1 MPSLSQKVI
10 HFGFDIAG
18 CIAPVSAGRLAFRL
32 FATTPSRKPG
42 SGKARAALEKA
53 RPLMAEATRLDL
65 PINNGRVATWHFP
78 ARGEGASETVLVT
91 HGWGARTE
99 HMLDIITALRQR
111 GKAVV
116 ALDLPGHGASSGRTL
131 QMAMAVEAV
140 DAARRQYGQFSMMLG
155 HSFGG
160 AVVLN
165 AAVGSVAGVP
175 ANHPDRIVL
184 ISAPNALPVVFEW
197 FSDMLGL
204 RPRSRQVLFDRV
216 EEITGRPLKS
226 FIGTVQLA
234 ALAKPALIIHARDD
248 REVPADNA
256 RAFAAAGAHVEV
268 LWADGYGHRRI
279 LKAPEVIDA
288 VAEFADQGR
297 RAKAA

>member
-18 CIAPVSAGRLAFRL
+18 RLAPVTTGRLAFRL

-42 SGKARAALEKA
+42 SQKARTALKDA
-53 RPLMAEATRLDL
+53 KVIMAQATRLDL
-65 PINNGRVATWHFP
+65 SISQGRVATWYFP
-78 ARGEGASETVLVT
+78 AVGPEATDTVLVT

-99 HMLDIITALRQR
+99 HMLDIVSALRRQ

-131 QMAMAVEAV
+131 QMALAVEAV
-140 DAARRQYGQFSMMLG
+140 DAARRQYGHFSMMLG

-165 AAVGSVAGVP
+165 AAVGSVAGIP
-175 ANHPDRIVL
+175 ANEPDRLVL
-184 ISAPNALPVVFEW
+184 ISAPNDLPSVFDW
-197 FSDMLGL
+197 FAGLLGL
-204 RPRSRQVLFDRV
+204 RPRSRQAFFNRV
-216 EEITGRPLKS
+216 EEVTGRPLES
-226 FIGTVQLA
+226 FMGTVQLA
-234 ALAKPALIIHARDD
+234 RLAKPTLVIHARDD
-248 REVPADNA
+248 KELSADNA
-256 RAFAAAGAHVEV
+256 RAFATSGRHVEV

-288 VAEFADQGR
+288 VTEFAGR
-297 RAKAA
+297 RTQAEAA